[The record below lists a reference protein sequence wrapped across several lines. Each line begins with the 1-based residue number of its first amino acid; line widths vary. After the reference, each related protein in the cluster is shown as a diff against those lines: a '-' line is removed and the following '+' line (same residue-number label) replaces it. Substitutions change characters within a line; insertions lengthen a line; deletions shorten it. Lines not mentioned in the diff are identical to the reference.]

1 MSDSTSSIPPE
12 EGASFLS
19 RDFTQCFAQ
28 LRHYDSQIWAICRFA
43 FTAYV
48 AIVGAVIGLYQ
59 YSIDRSIDLIPVA
72 MCILSIGIALG
83 FMIYGLIIRNRVYYV
98 FVCRY
103 INEHRG
109 FFLNTQPLGFTN
121 SSGMYVNSRQPPYFN
136 WRSWQSF
143 LAYITALL
151 NAGLTALLVLYAL
164 ARISHT
170 GKPEASEGR
179 VEAVTSVVNGVG
191 AKKSPRR
198 VFSGRLATRSTG

>member
-164 ARISHT
+164 EGHSCRWQWTVALGVVT
-170 GKPEASEGR
+170 GLGQIWLGIAYLTSRESKTGSEGIFGK
-179 VEAVTSVVNGVG
+179 E
-191 AKKSPRR
+191 
-198 VFSGRLATRSTG
+198 